1 MRPAARS
8 AGMNRL
14 RAHRFLPLEQV
25 PGSGVITKT
34 NDYCP
39 TPSGSCEVGERFHVT
54 LLPPVLVLSWAHR
67 LVIDETDV
75 LLAIAAVRASGGAEL
90 PLLVELSQPLEITW
104 DARKAVLD
112 LPHRSRVA
120 LLGADDVDLVLTA
133 FTVRS
138 SADIRFFTDRD
149 EAELWLLQG

>member
-8 AGMNRL
+8 VGMDRL
-14 RAHRFLPLEQV
+14 YAHFLPLEQA
-25 PGSGVITKT
+25 PGSGSTMKT
-34 NDYCP
+34 NDHCP
-39 TPSGSCEVGERFHVT
+39 RPSASCDVDERFSVT
-54 LLPPVLVLSWAHR
+54 LLPPVLVLTWTPC
-67 LVIDETDV
+67 LLIDERDV
-75 LLAIAAVRASGGAEL
+75 LLATAAVCASGGGDL
-90 PLLVELSQPLEITW
+90 PLLVELSQPREITW